1 MQPHEDTTQDVTA
14 LTARRL
20 ISEALSDDTPT
31 ATFYRDPTPPQP
43 TGAQP
48 VTPPDSR
55 PPMSQ
60 RAADISG
67 IIAATGI
74 ASLPAGGGI
83 ALACWGLASVDPA
96 VVAMVAAAP
105 AALAGAV
112 AVAARAIGRATRDA
126 AEATPPG
133 QVHHH
138 YTGPTAVQHTEIHTI
153 TRPLGRTTNQ
163 LGPGQ

>member
-1 MQPHEDTTQDVTA
+1 MESHEDTIQD

-20 ISEALSDDTPT
+20 IDEALSDDTPT
-31 ATFYRDPTPPQP
+31 TTFYRDTTPPQP

-83 ALACWGLASVDPA
+83 ALACWGLSSVDPA

-105 AALAGAV
+105 VALVGAV
-112 AVAARAIGRATRDA
+112 AVAARAIGQAARDA
-126 AEATPPG
+126 AEAMPPG
-133 QVHHH
+133 EVHHH
-138 YTGPTAVQHTEIHTI
+138 HTGPTVVQHTEVRTV
-153 TRPLGRTTNQ
+153 TRGLGRTTNQ
-163 LGPGQ
+163 LPGSDRR